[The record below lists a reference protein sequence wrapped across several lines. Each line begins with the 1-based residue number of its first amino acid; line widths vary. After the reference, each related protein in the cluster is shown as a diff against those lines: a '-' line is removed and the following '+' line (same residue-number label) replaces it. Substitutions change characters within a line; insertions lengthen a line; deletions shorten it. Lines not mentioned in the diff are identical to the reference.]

1 MARKKIY
8 EDAMDYG
15 DDPSRMASDIE
26 RKFATR
32 QTPFSDSPGFPS
44 GTEQSSFEELLAS
57 ERFKEV
63 VEKIQRYLGMP
74 SVGPGD
80 LQSLMST
87 VYSAVNTLSRIET
100 ANKAEL
106 ERLAEKVVREELGV
120 TEDQVQ
126 YDAKLV
132 SFGQVSNEGIQG
144 VGQKPD
150 EEEIQQQFGV
160 KPEQAE
166 QDIEDL
172 MSAFEKYDAE
182 VAKRHYINA
191 LIQGASKK
199 GHYMFELLSPELNN
213 IDPQLTNLY
222 GVLMSIL
229 DATYWLIPDQMMQ
242 AASAGGGGGA
252 MAGTEEYDP
261 ETTPPTVKARAAF
274 FPVLIHEMI
283 KGTYE
288 LMASRGFTGSAE
300 QAELVMSETDSLVNE
315 AWQIRI
321 GPVLWQRLKSSFP
334 MEVFEDNARWIQN
347 YIFNR
352 FVQLD
357 AEEFFRVA
365 KLINSKDPKG
375 KQIIERMV
383 KDIKEYLYNKEQG
396 DDEDEDYGY
405 DDDDSPTPPDSDLPS
420 DDEFDDFLKSLG
432 ISRSED

>member
-1 MARKKIY
+1 MAKKKIY
-8 EDAMDYG
+8 EDAIDYG
-15 DDPSRMASDIE
+15 DDPSRMDPGIE
-26 RKFATR
+26 RKFASG
-32 QTPFSDSPGFPS
+32 QTPFSKSPGFPS

-63 VEKIQRYLGMP
+63 VEKIQRYLGKP
-74 SVGPGD
+74 SIGPND
-80 LQSLMST
+80 LNSLMSS
-87 VYSAVNTLSRIET
+87 VYGAVNTLSSIESS
-100 ANKAEL
+100 NKAEL

-132 SFGQVSNEGIQG
+132 SFGSVSNEGIQG
-144 VGQKPD
+144 VGEKPS
-150 EEEIQQQFGV
+150 EEEVQQQFGV
-160 KPEQAE
+160 NPEQAE

-172 MSAFEKYDAE
+172 MSAFEQYDAE

-199 GHYMFELLSPELNN
+199 GHYMFELLAPELDA
-213 IDPQLTNLY
+213 IDPRLSNLY

-229 DATYWLIPDQMMQ
+229 DATYWIIPDQMME
-242 AASAGGGGGA
+242 AASAGGGGGS

-300 QAELVMSETDSLVNE
+300 QAELVMGETDSLVNE

-321 GPVLWQRLKSSFP
+321 GPILWQRLKGAFP
-334 MEVFEDNARWIQN
+334 MEVYEDNSKWIQN

-352 FVQLD
+352 FVQLEP
-357 AEEFFRVA
+357 EEFFRVA
-365 KLINSKDPKG
+365 KLINSKDPVG

-383 KDIKEYLYNKEQG
+383 KEIKEYIYNKEQG
-396 DDEDEDYGY
+396 DDEDDDYGY
-405 DDDDSPTPPDSDLPS
+405 DDEGPTPPDSDLPS